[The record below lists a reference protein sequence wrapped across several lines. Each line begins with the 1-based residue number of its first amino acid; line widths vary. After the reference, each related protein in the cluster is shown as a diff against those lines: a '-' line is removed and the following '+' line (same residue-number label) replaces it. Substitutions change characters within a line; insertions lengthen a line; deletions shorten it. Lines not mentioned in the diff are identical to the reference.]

1 MPASLHGPIL
11 ASDVLVLHVKLLLDE
26 NLSPAVAVT
35 LCGDGVDAAHIRDRG
50 LTGATD
56 PEVLARAY
64 DEDRILVTAN
74 VADFHALA
82 KAADLHAGIVYVE
95 DGDLMRDEQADLM
108 RRVVAALQVE
118 FESGRDMVN
127 RVMRIGRS
135 TDPTF
140 EDVP

>member
-1 MPASLHGPIL
+1 M
-11 ASDVLVLHVKLLLDE
+11 LHVKLLLDE
-26 NLSPAVAVT
+26 NLSSAVAVA
-35 LCGDGVDAAHIRDRG
+35 LCREGVDAAHLRDRG

-82 KAADLHAGIVYVE
+82 KAADLHAGIVFVE
-95 DGDLMRDEQADLM
+95 DGDLMRDEQIELM
-108 RRVVAALQVE
+108 RQVVAAIDAQHE
-118 FESGRDMVN
+118 AGRDMIN
-127 RVMRIGRS
+127 RVMRVGRS
-135 TDPTF
+135 TVFTF

>member
-1 MPASLHGPIL
+1 MP
-11 ASDVLVLHVKLLLDE
+11 HVKLLLDE
-26 NLSPAVAVT
+26 NLSPAVAVA
-35 LCGDGVDAAHIRDRG
+35 LRRDGVDAVQVRDRG

-74 VADFHALA
+74 VVDFHALA
-82 KAADLHAGIVYVE
+82 RAADLHAGIVFVE
-95 DGDLMRDEQADLM
+95 DGDLMRDEQGEVP
-108 RRVVAALQVE
+108 RRVVAIIEAEQAE
-118 FESGRDMVN
+118 GRDMVN

-135 TDPTF
+135 TVPTF

>member
-1 MPASLHGPIL
+1 MP
-11 ASDVLVLHVKLLLDE
+11 HVKLLLDE
-26 NLSPAVAVT
+26 NLSSAVAVA
-35 LCGDGVDAAHIRDRG
+35 LCREGVDAAHLRDRG

-82 KAADLHAGIVYVE
+82 KAADLHAGIVFVE
-95 DGDLMRDEQADLM
+95 DGDLMRDEQIELM
-108 RRVVAALQVE
+108 RQVVAAIDAQHE
-118 FESGRDMVN
+118 AGRDMIN
-127 RVMRIGRS
+127 RVMRVGRS
-135 TDPTF
+135 TVFTF

>member
-1 MPASLHGPIL
+1 
-11 ASDVLVLHVKLLLDE
+11 VLHVKLLLDE
-26 NLSPAVAVT
+26 NLSSAVAVA
-35 LCGDGVDAAHIRDRG
+35 LCREGVDAAHLRDRG

-82 KAADLHAGIVYVE
+82 KAADLHAGIVFVE
-95 DGDLMRDEQADLM
+95 DGDLMRDEQIELM
-108 RRVVAALQVE
+108 RQVVAAIDAQHE
-118 FESGRDMVN
+118 AGRDMIN
-127 RVMRIGRS
+127 RVMRVGRS
-135 TDPTF
+135 TVFTF